1 MQSDI
6 IVQIS
11 DAKVSANAEDRIVT
25 YSLGSCIGLCLYDYS
40 QKIGGMLHFQLPD
53 SKIDGHTATSNP
65 FKFADTGTEV
75 LFNKLISMGAHPKKI
90 KVAMAGGA
98 SMDAG
103 PKGFDI
109 GKRNILAIRKIL
121 WKKGLFIDA
130 EDIGS
135 NGFRNMYLSI
145 SDGAVTIKTAENT
158 TTLLSPA
165 AFAAAAKQAG

>member
-11 DAKVSANAEDRIVT
+11 DAKISASPAERIVT

-53 SKIDGHTATSNP
+53 SKIDSGTAASNP

-75 LFNKLISMGAHPKKI
+75 LYNKLISLGAHPKKI
-90 KVAMAGGA
+90 KVTMAGGA

-109 GKRNILAIRKIL
+109 GKRNILAIRKVL

-130 EDIGS
+130 EDVGS
-135 NGFRNMYLSI
+135 NGFRNMYLAI
-145 SDGAVTIKTAENT
+145 GDGTVTIKTAQSA
-158 TTLLSPA
+158 TTLLSPM
-165 AFAAAAKQAG
+165 AFAATAKQAG

>member
-11 DAKVSANAEDRIVT
+11 DAEISTNAADRIVT

-53 SKIDGHTATSNP
+53 SKIDSHTAATNP
-65 FKFADTGTEV
+65 FKFADTGTEA
-75 LFNKLISMGAHPKKI
+75 LFNKLLSLGAHPKKI
-90 KVAMAGGA
+90 KVAVAGGA

-109 GKRNILAIRKIL
+109 GKRNILAIRKTL
-121 WKKGLFIDA
+121 WQKGLFIDA

-135 NGFRNMYLSI
+135 NGFRNLYLSI
-145 SDGAVTIKTAENT
+145 HDGTVTVKTAENT
-158 TTLLSPA
+158 RTLLTPTGL
-165 AFAAAAKQAG
+165 AAAKQAG

>member
-1 MQSDI
+1 MLSDI

-11 DAKVSANAEDRIVT
+11 DAKVSANAADRIVT

-40 QKIGGMLHFQLPD
+40 LKVGGMLHFQLPD
-53 SKIDGHTATSNP
+53 SKMDSHTAVSNP
-65 FKFADTGTEV
+65 FKFADTGTEL
-75 LFNKLISMGAHPKKI
+75 LFDKLVSMGAHPKKM

-109 GKRNILAIRKIL
+109 GKRNILAIRKML

-130 EDIGS
+130 EDLGS
-135 NGFRNMYLSI
+135 NGFRNLYLSI
-145 SDGAVTIKTAENT
+145 NDGTVTVKTAEST
-158 TTLLSPA
+158 TTLLSPSG
-165 AFAAAAKQAG
+165 FAAARQAG